1 MCGYVDD
8 GSWVVGSLGKRFCGF
23 QERQSKLDCIPQSC
37 DSTIIC
43 APSCGGSLLCHFVW
57 ARNTSLSLISKF
69 MKVSNTFLYVKM
81 LVCVLYT
88 VRVEVLQLELTG
100 HAHVRGLT

>member
-8 GSWVVGSLGKRFCGF
+8 GSWVVGSLGERFCGF

-57 ARNTSLSLISKF
+57 ARNTSLSLII
-69 MKVSNTFLYVKM
+69 
-81 LVCVLYT
+81 
-88 VRVEVLQLELTG
+88 RVEVLQLELTG

>member
-8 GSWVVGSLGKRFCGF
+8 NSWVVGSLGKRFCGF
-23 QERQSKLDCIPQSC
+23 RKRRSRLDCIPQSC

-43 APSCGGSLLCHFVW
+43 VPSCRGSLLCHSVW
-57 ARNTSLSLISKF
+57 AINTSLSLIRKF
-69 MKVSNTFLYVKM
+69 VKVSKTFLCVEM
-81 LVCVLYT
+81 HVCVLYT